1 VSGVG
6 DTALDPAGSSED
18 GLSEDGP
25 SEDGPSPTVE
35 VRGTVVV
42 LLGAGERADDF
53 TTLTDRLVLDGYRV
67 ELFDDVSSDVRAV
80 RAGVERLVRDRSL
93 PRPVV
98 LLGSDVGA
106 TLAASVAVDSVAAVD
121 AVVLT
126 GVLTPASRRG
136 LGADRRGDRAGRALP
151 TGLSLPAARSLV
163 QPTLVFHGDG
173 DRVTEVAD
181 AVAWAAQLP
190 RGSVRLVGQG
200 GHDVLRGPGHRTVTA
215 SIVLFLERQR
225 SDDPVLVDAFAA
237 RTPRPT

>member
-1 VSGVG
+1 MSGVG
-6 DTALDPAGSSED
+6 DTALDPAGASD
-18 GLSEDGP
+18 VD
-25 SEDGPSPTVE
+25 PTVTVD

-53 TTLTDRLVLDGYRV
+53 TTLADRLVSDGYRV
-67 ELFDDVSSDVRAV
+67 ELFDDVSIDVRAV
-80 RAGVERLVRDRSL
+80 RAGVERLVRDRGL

-106 TLAASVAVDSVAAVD
+106 ALAASIAADSVAAVD

-126 GVLTPASRRG
+126 GVLTASSRRDPD
-136 LGADRRGDRAGRALP
+136 LERPGDRARGALP
-151 TGLSLPAARSLV
+151 IGLSLPEARSVV

-181 AVAWAAQLP
+181 AVAWASQLP
-190 RGSVRLVGQG
+190 RGSVRLVGRG
-200 GHDVLRGPGHRTVTA
+200 GHDVLRGSGHRTVTA

-225 SDDPVLVDAFAA
+225 SDHPVLVDAFAA
-237 RTPRPT
+237 RTSRPA

>member
-1 VSGVG
+1 VSGDG
-6 DTALDPAGSSED
+6 DTVPEPVGASEVA
-18 GLSEDGP
+18 P
-25 SEDGPSPTVE
+25 TPTVD

-53 TTLTDRLVLDGYRV
+53 PRLTDRLVFDGYRV
-67 ELFDDVSSDVRAV
+67 ELFDDVSTDVRAV
-80 RAGVERLVRDRSL
+80 RAGVERLVRDRAL

-106 TLAASVAVDSVAAVD
+106 TLAASVAADSVATVD

-136 LGADRRGDRAGRALP
+136 LGPDRRDDRTRRALP
-151 TGLSLPAARSLV
+151 TGLSLPAARSVV

-200 GHDVLRGPGHRTVTA
+200 EHDVLRGPGHRTVTA

>member
-6 DTALDPAGSSED
+6 DTAVDSADSSAV
-18 GLSEDGP
+18 GQT
-25 SEDGPSPTVE
+25 PTVD
-35 VRGTVVV
+35 VRGTVIV
-42 LLGAGERADDF
+42 LLGEGERADDF
-53 TTLTDRLVLDGYRV
+53 ARLTDRLVFDGYRV
-67 ELFDDVSSDVRAV
+67 ELFDDVSTDVRAV
-80 RAGVERLVRDRSL
+80 RAGVERLVRDRAL
-93 PRPVV
+93 PRPLV

-106 TLAASVAVDSVAAVD
+106 TLAASVAADSVAAVD

-136 LGADRRGDRAGRALP
+136 LGLDRRDDRNGRALP
-151 TGLSLPAARSLV
+151 TGLSLPAARSVV

-237 RTPRPT
+237 RAPRPT

>member
-6 DTALDPAGSSED
+6 DTAVDSADSSAV
-18 GLSEDGP
+18 GQT
-25 SEDGPSPTVE
+25 PTVD
-35 VRGTVVV
+35 VRGTVIV
-42 LLGAGERADDF
+42 LLGEGERADDF
-53 TTLTDRLVLDGYRV
+53 ARLTDRLVFDGYRV
-67 ELFDDVSSDVRAV
+67 ELFDDVSTDVRAV
-80 RAGVERLVRDRSL
+80 RAGVERLVRDRAL
-93 PRPVV
+93 PRPLV

-106 TLAASVAVDSVAAVD
+106 TLAASVAADPVAAVD

-126 GVLTPASRRG
+126 GVLTQASRRG
-136 LGADRRGDRAGRALP
+136 LGLDRRDDRIRKALP
-151 TGLSLPAARSLV
+151 TGLSLPAARSVV

-237 RTPRPT
+237 RAPRPT

>member
-1 VSGVG
+1 MSGVG
-6 DTALDPAGSSED
+6 DTAVDSADSSAV
-18 GLSEDGP
+18 GQT
-25 SEDGPSPTVE
+25 PTVD
-35 VRGTVVV
+35 VRGTVIV
-42 LLGAGERADDF
+42 LLGEGERADDF
-53 TTLTDRLVLDGYRV
+53 ARLTDRLVFDGYRV
-67 ELFDDVSSDVRAV
+67 ELFDDVSTDVRAV
-80 RAGVERLVRDRSL
+80 RAGVERLVRDRAL
-93 PRPVV
+93 PRPLV

-106 TLAASVAVDSVAAVD
+106 TLAASVAADSVAAVD

-136 LGADRRGDRAGRALP
+136 VGLDGRDDRNRRALP
-151 TGLSLPAARSLV
+151 AGLSLPAARSVV

-200 GHDVLRGPGHRTVTA
+200 GHDVLRGSGHRTVTA

-237 RTPRPT
+237 RTPRPA

>member
-1 VSGVG
+1 MSGVG
-6 DTALDPAGSSED
+6 DTAVDSADSSAV
-18 GLSEDGP
+18 GQT
-25 SEDGPSPTVE
+25 PTVD
-35 VRGTVVV
+35 VRGTVIV
-42 LLGAGERADDF
+42 LLGEGERADDF
-53 TTLTDRLVLDGYRV
+53 ARLTDRLVFDGYRV
-67 ELFDDVSSDVRAV
+67 ELFDDVSTDVRAV
-80 RAGVERLVRDRSL
+80 RAGVERLVRDRAL
-93 PRPVV
+93 PRPLV

-106 TLAASVAVDSVAAVD
+106 TLAASVAADSVAAVD

-136 LGADRRGDRAGRALP
+136 LGLDRRDDRHGRALP
-151 TGLSLPAARSLV
+151 AGLSLPAARSVV

-200 GHDVLRGPGHRTVTA
+200 GHDVLRGSGHRTVTA

-237 RTPRPT
+237 RAPRPT

>member
-1 VSGVG
+1 MSGVG
-6 DTALDPAGSSED
+6 DTAVDSADSSAV
-18 GLSEDGP
+18 GQT
-25 SEDGPSPTVE
+25 PTVD
-35 VRGTVVV
+35 VRGTVIV
-42 LLGAGERADDF
+42 LLGEGERADDF
-53 TTLTDRLVLDGYRV
+53 ARLTDRLVFDGYRV
-67 ELFDDVSSDVRAV
+67 ELFDDVSTDVRAV
-80 RAGVERLVRDRSL
+80 RAGVERLVRDRAL
-93 PRPVV
+93 PRPLV

-106 TLAASVAVDSVAAVD
+106 TLAASVAADPVAAVD

-126 GVLTPASRRG
+126 GVLTQASRRG
-136 LGADRRGDRAGRALP
+136 LGLDRRDDRIRKALP
-151 TGLSLPAARSLV
+151 TGLSLPAARSVV

-237 RTPRPT
+237 RAPRPT